1 VINNDELILV
11 SQKVDENDPQPI
23 ISQVLRIAM
32 YDEMK
37 AYEAYVKII
46 EKFGLVQ
53 PFVHIK
59 EAEARHYAM
68 LVPLFQKY
76 GVEIPFNNWPVNL
89 QVPDTFIECCELGV
103 ASEIKNI
110 AMYDHLLT
118 YVIEP
123 DIKDVFY
130 RLQAASYN
138 NHLPAFRNCVIDHY
152 NVANTMQGFNQD
164 QIMEKIG
171 EYQMIL
177 DDMLSGNID
186 QGKLTQMFSKLNIS
200 MLGGAALGAAA
211 IALLNNYTNK
221 EEE

>member
-1 VINNDELILV
+1 MINNDELILV

-23 ISQVLRIAM
+23 ISQLLRIAM

-46 EKFGLVQ
+46 EKFGMVQ

-59 EAEARHYAM
+59 EAEARHYAA

-76 GVEIPFNNWPVNL
+76 GVEIPFNSWPVNL

-177 DDMLSGNID
+177 DDMLSGNMD